1 MPKKKK
7 TTKRKAAA
15 ASPPAGGKK
24 KAKGESGSGS
34 SWLLVDKGE
43 IGARYADPEA
53 DSPGVGIDGIIQL
66 AEDLQIEVEDP
77 VFLVLAWEM
86 QAETQGVFKRSE
98 VSVIPHSRAVCR
110 CSLPPATADSRAVP
124 TCLVRQWLGGFERIF
139 QGTKDFML
147 RVDDLKKK
155 LPKLRAKLSRMDD
168 LESIWNWCFDFCKVR
183 DLATDRV
190 AAQT

>member
-7 TTKRKAAA
+7 ATKRKVAAAA
-15 ASPPAGGKK
+15 ASPPSGAK
-24 KAKGESGSGS
+24 KAKGGSGSGS

-53 DSPGVGIDGIIQL
+53 DSPSVGIDGIIQL

-98 VSVIPHSRAVCR
+98 VSGIPHLRTLCPS
-110 CSLPPATADSRAVP
+110 SLLSATADNRAVP
-124 TCLVRQWLGGFERIF
+124 TCSAVAPVAGRLCSDLPRH
-139 QGTKDFML
+139 QGL
-147 RVDDLKKK
+147 HAPRGR
-155 LPKLRAKLSRMDD
+155 PEEEAA
-168 LESIWNWCFDFCKVR
+168 EAPCEA
-183 DLATDRV
+183 LADG
-190 AAQT
+190 

>member
-7 TTKRKAAA
+7 AAKRKASS
-15 ASPPAGGKK
+15 SPPPPPSSGYK
-24 KAKGESGSGS
+24 KAKGGSASGS

-53 DSPGVGIDGIIQL
+53 DSPSVGIDGIIQL

-98 VSVIPHSRAVCR
+98 VRGIPIGARFAPPRYCR
-110 CSLPPATADSRAVP
+110 
-124 TCLVRQWLGGFERIF
+124 
-139 QGTKDFML
+139 
-147 RVDDLKKK
+147 
-155 LPKLRAKLSRMDD
+155 
-168 LESIWNWCFDFCKVR
+168 
-183 DLATDRV
+183 
-190 AAQT
+190 